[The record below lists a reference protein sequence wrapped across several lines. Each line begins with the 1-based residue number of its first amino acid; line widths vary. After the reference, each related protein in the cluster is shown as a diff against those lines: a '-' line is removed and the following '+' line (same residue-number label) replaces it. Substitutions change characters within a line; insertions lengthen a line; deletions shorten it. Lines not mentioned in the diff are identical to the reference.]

1 MFKYIIK
8 ISILLLIVLAFI
20 PLLWFCGFTIMQAI
34 HEMDYL
40 AVVVLGILA
49 LMLVALAVAII
60 FISLEGDN
68 DGI

>member
-34 HEMDYL
+34 HETDYL

-49 LMLVALAVAII
+49 LMLVALAIAII

>member
-20 PLLWFCGFTIMQAI
+20 PLLWFCGFTIIQAI

-49 LMLVALAVAII
+49 LMLVALAIAII